1 MGQQKTTA
9 LMPVLALRGLAVFP
23 EQTIHFDIGRVKS
36 AMAIEE
42 AMKHDSILFLVP
54 QKNIMDDDPG
64 LSALYPVGTVVKV
77 KQVLKSHGDNLRVLV
92 TGLYRAKITEL
103 IRFEPF
109 LSGNIEAVAETAV
122 SNDLRAR
129 ALRREAN
136 TLYASYLDII

>member
-64 LSALYPVGTVVKV
+64 LSALYV
-77 KQVLKSHGDNLRVLV
+77 SILV
-92 TGLYRAKITEL
+92 A
-103 IRFEPF
+103 F
-109 LSGNIEAVAETAV
+109 
-122 SNDLRAR
+122 
-129 ALRREAN
+129 
-136 TLYASYLDII
+136 